1 MSRTIVPAEQVH
13 RLIVDD
19 ARGSISRSGNSTFAR
34 NGRPGPRHEV
44 ELVEVAPITPIVPA
58 KHVKR
63 VAVHDRR
70 VRVSRRGRESTQC
83 PNRRPSSLRHG
94 ELVEV
99 VDARRAV
106 EAREDV
112 ERAAP
117 DDRDVA
123 VPRRRRRARTWTY
136 RGPGPFPEVELP
148 AVVDSVTCAG
158 RGRARL
164 GPNDLKIGKETTHDL
179 V

>member
-1 MSRTIVPAEQVH
+1 MSSPIVPAEQIH
-13 RLIVDD
+13 RLVVDD
-19 ARGSISRSGNSTFAR
+19 ARGSISSSRYSTLTSDR
-34 NGRPGPRHEV
+34 RPGPRHEV

-123 VPRRRRRARTWTY
+123 VPRRRRRARG
-136 RGPGPFPEVELP
+136 RSHGGPGPLPEVELP
-148 AVVDSVTCAG
+148 AVVDL
-158 RGRARL
+158 RGASRSRL
-164 GPNDLKIGKETTHDL
+164 GPNGLKIKKETTHDL